1 MRQRKIRAVAWLLAS
16 LSTARATTHAVKVG
30 DGGLKFSPE
39 TLTARNGDVISYS
52 FHSGVSPTSLLLSTL
67 SNTSRTTR

>member
-1 MRQRKIRAVAWLLAS
+1 MRQRRIRTAAWLLAS
-16 LSTARATTHAVKVG
+16 LSSARATTHAVKVG

-52 FHSGVSPTSLLLSTL
+52 FHSGVSPTSLALLIPA
-67 SNTSRTTR
+67 NTSRTTP